1 MNLTGLAATTWDDFA
16 GEEPKSDYNVY
27 RELFEEHPGRVLDV
41 GCGTGR
47 LLLPYLALGID
58 VDGMD
63 TSDEALAICRAKAA
77 AQGLS
82 PVLHRQRMQA
92 LELGSRYRVIILPG
106 GTFHLVGDADTARE
120 ALRRFYDHLEPG
132 GVLALSLDNPHD
144 ELACANVDRW
154 VSSRVVTRPNGLQLH
169 QDRLVV
175 DVDEDR
181 QVSTTHIRFRAVR
194 RGKVVN
200 EETYA
205 MRMRLFFRDEIECLL
220 GQAGF
225 LEVTGMT
232 VPAANCETHWSR
244 WEPIIRAT
252 KPEVPQ

>member
-16 GEEPKSDYNVY
+16 GEEPKSDYHVY

-47 LLLPYLALGID
+47 LLLPYLASGID
-58 VDGMD
+58 VDGVD
-63 TSDEALAICRAKAA
+63 TSEEALAICRAKAA

-106 GTFHLVGDADTARE
+106 GTFHLAGDADTARE

-144 ELACANVDRW
+144 ELSCAAVGRW
-154 VSSRVVTRPNGLQLH
+154 VSSRVVPRPDGLQLH
-169 QDRLVV
+169 QDRLVI
-175 DVDEDR
+175 DVDENR
-181 QVSTTHIRFRAVR
+181 QVSTTHIRFRAAR
-194 RGKVVN
+194 CGKVVN
-200 EETYA
+200 EETYV
-205 MRMRLFFRDEIECLL
+205 MRMRLFFREEIESLL
-220 GQAGF
+220 EQAGF
-225 LEVTGMT
+225 LEVTGI
-232 VPAANCETHWSR
+232 AAPDASGETQRSR

-252 KPEVPQ
+252 KPESTQ